1 MKVAILGGTGLVGT
15 EMISILATRK
25 FPVSEL
31 LIFASTRS
39 EGKVLHTPF
48 GEVTCKV
55 ARDID
60 DFTGC
65 DFVIVDVDDPYALEL
80 APLAA
85 QAGAKVVDNS
95 AAFRMDVNVPLVVS
109 EVNPGDIEQADK
121 GIVACPNCTTMI
133 LLVAL
138 GPLHEKFKIDRM
150 VVSTYQSVSGA
161 GQGGIDEL
169 ANQWKTR
176 GIDGDLNAFI
186 RATENKGTID
196 GGQVWSKAI
205 AGNVIPL
212 AGSVKESG
220 YTSEE
225 EKLVFET
232 HKILHD
238 DTIRVTATCV
248 RVPVFV
254 GHALSV
260 NVSFH
265 DFVDA
270 SMAAKVLSDAKGVI
284 LDKDLG
290 YESLPLSSQ
299 KAYTLYR
306 GNDTSQTPG
315 GYKGRVGLYEVIDM
329 DGDIESLI
337 LKRSTSN
344 EIQEKAVEKGM
355 ITMREDGYLKALRGI
370 TTLEEVNRVTA
381 ADSV

>member
-1 MKVAILGGTGLVGT
+1 MKVAVLGGTGLVGT
-15 EMISILATRK
+15 EMISIMAQRK

-31 LIFASTRS
+31 LVFASERS
-39 EGKVLHTPF
+39 EGKVLQTPF

-55 ARDID
+55 AREQS
-60 DFTGC
+60 DFEAC
-65 DFVIVDVDDPYALEL
+65 DFVIVDVDDPFALEL
-80 APLAA
+80 APMAA
-85 QAGAKVVDNS
+85 QAGAKVIDNS

-109 EVNPGDIEQADK
+109 EVNPGDIEHADK

-290 YESLPLSSQ
+290 YESAFPTPLETAGADGVHVGRIRDDLTQ
-299 KAYTLYR
+299 ANTLNLWVTGDNLR
-306 GNDTSQTPG
+306 
-315 GYKGRVGLYEVIDM
+315 KGAAL
-329 DGDIESLI
+329 
-337 LKRSTSN
+337 N
-344 EIQEKAVEKGM
+344 AVE
-355 ITMREDGYLKALRGI
+355 IAELW
-370 TTLEEVNRVTA
+370 V
-381 ADSV
+381 

>member
-161 GQGGIDEL
+161 GQSGIDEL
-169 ANQWKTR
+169 ENQWKTR
-176 GIDGDLNAFI
+176 GFDDDINTLI
-186 RATENKGTID
+186 RASESPD
-196 GGQVWSKAI
+196 ALHGGEVWPKAI

-212 AGSVKESG
+212 AGSIKESG

-225 EKLVFET
+225 EKLIFET

-238 DTIRVTATCV
+238 DTIRVSATCV

-270 SMAAKVLSDAKGVI
+270 SMAAKILSDAPGVT
-284 LDKDLG
+284 LDSNIG
-290 YESLPLSSQ
+290 YESAFPTPLETAGADAVHVGRIRDDLTQ
-299 KAYTLYR
+299 ANTLNLWVTGDNLR
-306 GNDTSQTPG
+306 
-315 GYKGRVGLYEVIDM
+315 KGAALNAVQIAELW
-329 DGDIESLI
+329 
-337 LKRSTSN
+337 N
-344 EIQEKAVEKGM
+344 E
-355 ITMREDGYLKALRGI
+355 
-370 TTLEEVNRVTA
+370 N
-381 ADSV
+381 